1 MYRLYTDKQIMD
13 IKELIEN
20 KMDDMRISRAEVCR
34 RLKIAPQGWA
44 KKLTDPKWSTI
55 ESVCEA
61 LNIKPIELF
70 QPKEETSSL
79 IECPHCHK
87 VIKLKAEKI

>member
-1 MYRLYTDKQIMD
+1 MD
-13 IKELIEN
+13 IKEIIEN
-20 KMDDMRISRAEVCR
+20 KMAEMGVSRAEACR
-34 RLKIAPQGWA
+34 RMDMAPQGWA
-44 KKLTDPKWSTI
+44 KKMTDPKWSTI

-87 VIKLKAEKI
+87 VIKLKAEEV